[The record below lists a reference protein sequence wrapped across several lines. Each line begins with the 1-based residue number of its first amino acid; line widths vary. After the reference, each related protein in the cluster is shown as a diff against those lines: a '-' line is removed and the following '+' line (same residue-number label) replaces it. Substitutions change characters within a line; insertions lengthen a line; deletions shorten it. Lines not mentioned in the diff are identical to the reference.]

1 MYIWRWH
8 MPTLILQKFWILR
21 WVLYVTHAQPQSSKF
36 EAWACCIFYTCKT
49 LVIQLSELGGMFF
62 VLHMPSLDPP
72 NFGAWACHAF
82 TYAQT
87 KSSKFWSLGGGVC
100 NSLLKQ
106 HVDKLPVLCTI
117 LNTRIHSEWGKIRRE
132 YSNLTSQCTVYKISA
147 TVVQNPRDNFNWGK
161 SARNNFRPVSVP
173 IWSLTG
179 KNPTHLILMEI
190 SNFPTLFMKFRVNP

>member
-1 MYIWRWH
+1 

-72 NFGAWACHAF
+72 NFGAWAMGMSCIYICPIKIF
-82 TYAQT
+82 QI
-87 KSSKFWSLGGGVC
+87 LELRGGVC

-117 LNTRIHSEWGKIRRE
+117 SLDKLPRQ
-132 YSNLTSQCTVYKISA
+132 SNLTI
-147 TVVQNPRDNFNWGK
+147 
-161 SARNNFRPVSVP
+161 FRQTP
-173 IWSLTG
+173 IDKLLRQI
-179 KNPTHLILMEI
+179 P
-190 SNFPTLFMKFRVNP
+190 